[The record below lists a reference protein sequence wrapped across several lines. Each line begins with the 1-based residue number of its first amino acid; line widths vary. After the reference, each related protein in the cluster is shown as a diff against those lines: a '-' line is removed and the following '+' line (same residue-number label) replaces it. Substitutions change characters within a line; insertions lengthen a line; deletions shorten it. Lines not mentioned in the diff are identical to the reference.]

1 MRKISVS
8 SLEPSMI
15 LAEPVY
21 NSDFSLELLSKGTV
35 IKRKHIDML
44 ENLGVFEVVIFENL
58 PEQIEESIS
67 IDEMIE
73 SIESLQAE
81 NNFVTDTKKLRIAL
95 EELRELEIDEEVA
108 SICNVQ
114 MPITLLTG
122 EGNLPLDKRHSETI
136 NDTKELL
143 KAIVS
148 DNVLDADAIKDNVKE
163 MLPDMI
169 RNNDVLMRLNQ
180 LKEADDYTF
189 DHALR
194 VSILAAMI
202 GKWMG
207 YDQEHIEELA
217 FTGLLFDIGKLKLP
231 TEVLNYP
238 GKLSDKVFEVVKN
251 HAQWGYQTLLKT
263 KGVSQSVKFAA
274 LQHHERIDGS
284 GYPLRLKGDQI
295 NDYAKIIM
303 VCDVFDAMTHDRV
316 FQKKVSAFKASDYL
330 AMHSGTL
337 FDTQVVYT
345 LLSNLATFYLGKKC
359 TLNTGEQGKIIYI
372 DVNYPTRP
380 IVQIESR
387 FIDLSKQHNIQIV
400 EIE

>member
-330 AMHSGTL
+330 AMHSGIL